1 MHKSTLLW
9 LQSISIAA
17 HDIYPLGVRLP
28 VFDVLWLGLRPEC
41 QQGTTLHIYHSKPIQ
56 IASAGILTLWTQA
69 SASELLRAPT
79 AIIAQQSSFRVK
91 MPPSPFLVMA
101 TKSYFMPIRE
111 EVFAL
116 KEFAQIL
123 NHGHV
128 VSLFGAE
135 MMIWERFLIPAHI
148 SVTQSHFL
156 PRTKSCTASQPQ
168 LVNPN

>member
-69 SASELLRAPT
+69 SSSELLRAPRT
-79 AIIAQQSSFRVK
+79 IIAQQSTVLLPGKDAAKSF
-91 MPPSPFLVMA
+91 PSYGHKKLFHSNPRRSVRIEGVYPDIEPRPCCYFVRCRDDDLR
-101 TKSYFMPIRE
+101 TISDPSSYLRYPKP
-111 EVFAL
+111 L
-116 KEFAQIL
+116 PAQDKKV
-123 NHGHV
+123 H
-128 VSLFGAE
+128 S
-135 MMIWERFLIPAHI
+135 
-148 SVTQSHFL
+148 
-156 PRTKSCTASQPQ
+156 
-168 LVNPN
+168 